1 MVKRASTATGSPPG
15 SLAPDTP
22 AEFAA
27 WLAPHVVR
35 MSHLIA
41 RMAPAADV
49 DDVLQDAM
57 LAAWRSRRKF
67 DASTG
72 SVSSWLLAIAANAA
86 RKARRRRQP
95 VLDGVPD
102 RESAAVD
109 SDLSVDIQRA
119 VRELSRRQQL
129 AVNCFYFADLTVAET
144 AAVMRCSEGT
154 VKSTLSAARRRLH
167 PLLLELS

>member
-1 MVKRASTATGSPPG
+1 
-15 SLAPDTP
+15 
-22 AEFAA
+22 
-27 WLAPHVVR
+27 
-35 MSHLIA
+35 
-41 RMAPAADV
+41 
-49 DDVLQDAM
+49 M

-95 VLDGVPD
+95 VLEGVPD